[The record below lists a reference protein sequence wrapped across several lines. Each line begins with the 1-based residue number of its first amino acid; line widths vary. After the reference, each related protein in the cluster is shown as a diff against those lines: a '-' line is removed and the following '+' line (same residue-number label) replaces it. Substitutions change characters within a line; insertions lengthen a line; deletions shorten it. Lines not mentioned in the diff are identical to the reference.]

1 MKIAKNF
8 AIFKLYGDGE
18 ISHQLFLFDI
28 VDNLFGSE
36 DSNRQVVRLRQCLA
50 AV

>member
-28 VDNLFGSE
+28 VDNLFWI
-36 DSNRQVVRLRQCLA
+36 
-50 AV
+50 AVKSQTDE